1 MASRAPLLIAAALF
15 FVGVAGLLATVPGR
29 EVGRS
34 FVPLVRGGSNSTPKP
49 ESDMNPTVPSLAFS
63 IPLASVT
70 TEATAVDAAT
80 PPPTA
85 TAAPPTATPTPA
97 FHAAVVAAVASD
109 VSPTPIVPRPIMVSA
124 DGPEDSGHAGGVR
137 DADGHDRS

>member
-63 IPLASVT
+63 IPLASAT

-109 VSPTPIVPRPIMVSA
+109 VSPTPIRA
-124 DGPEDSGHAGGVR
+124 ATHHGERGRARGHAGGVR